1 MNTKVL
7 KTTSEYKNTY
17 LSLKGKTIG
26 FVPTMGALHEGHLTL
41 MRKAKAENDIVV
53 VSVFVNPTQFN
64 NPEDL
69 KKYPR
74 TLDQDL
80 KLISSVG
87 VDYLFNP
94 EINDM
99 YPDDYKYKVTE
110 NAFSKILC
118 GAHRPGHFDGVLS
131 VVMKLFNIVRPTR
144 AYFGEKDYQ
153 QLKLIQGMVDSFFM
167 NLEIVPVPIVRD
179 EEGLALSSRNQRLSP
194 EGLERARKFAQIF
207 KRDNNLDEIKKDL
220 TAQNIEVEYLE
231 KHFDRKFA
239 AVIIEGV
246 RLIDNTN

>member
-1 MNTKVL
+1 MSAKVV
-7 KTTSEYKNTY
+7 KTTSEYRDLFAT
-17 LSLKGKTIG
+17 LKGKTIG

-53 VSVFVNPTQFN
+53 VSIFVNPTQFN

-80 KLISSVG
+80 QMISSVG
-87 VDYLFNP
+87 VDYLFSP
-94 EINDM
+94 EINEM
-99 YPDDYKYKVTE
+99 YPDDYKYKVSE
-110 NAFSKILC
+110 NSFSKILC

-131 VVMKLFNIVRPTR
+131 VVMKLFNIVRPTK

-167 NLEIVPVPIVRD
+167 NLDVVSVPIVRD
-179 EEGLALSSRNQRLSP
+179 EMGLALSSRNQRLSP
-194 EGLERARKFAQIF
+194 EGIKRAQKFAQIL
-207 KRDNNLDEIKKDL
+207 KQNKSLDAIGEEL
-220 TAQNIEVEYLE
+220 TQENIEVEYLE
-231 KHFDRKFA
+231 EHFGRKFA
-239 AVIIEGV
+239 AVHIEGV
-246 RLIDNTN
+246 RLIDNI

>member
-1 MNTKVL
+1 MSTKVL
-7 KTTSEYKNTY
+7 KTTSEYKN
-17 LSLKGKTIG
+17 LFSSLAGKTIG

-80 KLISSVG
+80 KMISAVG
-87 VDYLFNP
+87 ADYLFYP
-94 EINDM
+94 EINEM

-131 VVMKLFNIVRPTR
+131 VVMKLFNIVRPTK

-153 QLKLIQGMVDSFFM
+153 QLKLIQGMVESFFM

-179 EEGLALSSRNQRLSP
+179 EKGLALSSRNQRLSE

-207 KRDNNLDEIKKDL
+207 KQDKTLEDIDEEL
-220 TAQNIEVEYLE
+220 TAKNIEVEYLE
-231 KHFDRKFA
+231 EHFGRKFA
-239 AVIIEGV
+239 AVHIEGV
-246 RLIDNTN
+246 RLIDNT

>member
-1 MNTKVL
+1 MTKVL
-7 KTTSEYKNTY
+7 KTITEYKNLLFT
-17 LSLKGKTIG
+17 LKGKTIG

-41 MRKAKAENDIVV
+41 MRQAKQENDIVV
-53 VSVFVNPTQFN
+53 VSIFVNPTQFN

-74 TLDQDL
+74 TLEKDL
-80 KLISSVG
+80 ELISNVG
-87 VDYLFNP
+87 VDYLFSP

-131 VVMKLFNIVRPTR
+131 VVMKLFNIVQPTK

-167 NLEIVPVPIVRD
+167 SLEIVPVPIVRD
-179 EEGLALSSRNQRLSP
+179 EKGLALSSRNQRLSG
-194 EGLERARKFAQIF
+194 EGLEKARKFAEILKQN
-207 KRDNNLDEIKKDL
+207 KNLDSITENLKSE
-220 TAQNIEVEYLE
+220 NIEVEYLE
-231 KHFDRKFA
+231 EHFGRKFA
-239 AVIIEGV
+239 AVHIEGV
-246 RLIDNTN
+246 RLIDNI

>member
-1 MNTKVL
+1 MTKVI
-7 KTTSEYKNTY
+7 KTISEYKFLQKNFKN
-17 LSLKGKTIG
+17 LSIG

-41 MRKAKAENDIVV
+41 MKEAKKHNDIVV
-53 VSVFVNPTQFN
+53 VSIFVNPTQFN

-74 TLDQDL
+74 TLEKDL
-80 KLISSVG
+80 ELVSSVG
-87 VDYLFNP
+87 VDYLFYP

-131 VVMKLFNIVRPTR
+131 VVMKLFNIVKPAR

-153 QLKLIQGMVDSFFM
+153 QLKLIQGMVESFFM
-167 NLEIVPVPIVRD
+167 DLEVVPVPIVRD
-179 EEGLALSSRNQRLSP
+179 EKGLALSSRNQRLSP
-194 EGLERARKFAQIF
+194 EGITKAQTFAQIL
-207 KRDNNLDEIKKDL
+207 KQNKSLDEIKKDL
-220 TAQNIEVEYLE
+220 TAAQIEVEYLE
-231 KHFDRKFA
+231 EHFGRRFA
-239 AVIIEGV
+239 AVFIEGV
-246 RLIDNTN
+246 RLIDNI

>member
-1 MNTKVL
+1 MTKVL
-7 KTTSEYKNTY
+7 NTTSEYKHLFTTF
-17 LSLKGKTIG
+17 KGQTVG

-41 MRKAKAENDIVV
+41 MRKAKLENDIVV
-53 VSVFVNPTQFN
+53 ASVFVNPTQFN

-87 VDYLFNP
+87 VDYLFYP
-94 EINDM
+94 EINEM
-99 YPDDYKYKVTE
+99 YPDDYKYKMTE
-110 NAFSKILC
+110 SAFSKILC

-131 VVMKLFNIVRPTR
+131 VVMKLFNIVRPTK

-179 EEGLALSSRNQRLSP
+179 EKGLALSSRNQRLSS

-207 KRDNNLDEIKKDL
+207 KQNKALDDIGTEL

-231 KHFDRKFA
+231 EHHGRKFA
-239 AVIIEGV
+239 AVHIEGV
-246 RLIDNTN
+246 RLIDNI